1 MIVIWHFYWP
11 AVAAALVVGI
21 IAGRYGFHKEL
32 PLAIP
37 GGTGPEP
44 PPPVPGRSR
53 RILLAGLAAALVLC
67 AFWHW
72 ATAANRFVAFVEQA
86 GSAEL
91 RHQEM
96 TTVTA
101 KLERGPLRRTFL
113 LDGPADPFQRGEL
126 VRIMGS
132 IPGAATARW
141 SNPPLG
147 GRAILPLIAEAEIM
161 AVIGFLFG
169 LLLAYL
175 LELRRRSNAQW
186 RW

>member
-1 MIVIWHFYWP
+1 
-11 AVAAALVVGI
+11 
-21 IAGRYGFHKEL
+21 
-32 PLAIP
+32 
-37 GGTGPEP
+37 
-44 PPPVPGRSR
+44 VPGRRR
-53 RILLAGLAAALVLC
+53 RILLAGLAGALLIC
-67 AFWHW
+67 ALWHW
-72 ATAANRFVAFVEQA
+72 ATAANRFAAFVEQSGA
-86 GSAEL
+86 AQL
-91 RHQEM
+91 VHDEM
-96 TTVTA
+96 TTLTA

-113 LDGPADPFQRGEL
+113 LTGPADDFQRGEL

-141 SNPPLG
+141 TNPPLG
-147 GRAILPLIAEAEIM
+147 ERAILPLVAEAEIM